1 MRTRSTKKMC
11 FLPLVCGVLIL
22 CLLGGSLMGCAD
34 RQQVN
39 TTALLSDGKHE
50 IPVWFYE
57 FLLSRMKAELARQKY
72 DVSSATFW
80 DSPITEGS
88 SVSWRESCEN
98 SVLDTLRMYL
108 AALVLFDE
116 NGLKLTDEYYSSID
130 EDLDMYLDLDADGS
144 KSAFN
149 ELLAAYG
156 VSYDTLRQAY
166 ADEYRVALLQTYLY
180 GKDGSLIGNNVKEE
194 YFEENYYCF
203 RQVLFAKFYYEYKT
217 DDFGNVIYYDTASGK
232 PVYDLFQ
239 NQRRKK

>member
-1 MRTRSTKKMC
+1 
-11 FLPLVCGVLIL
+11 
-22 CLLGGSLMGCAD
+22 
-34 RQQVN
+34 
-39 TTALLSDGKHE
+39 
-50 IPVWFYE
+50 
-57 FLLSRMKAELARQKY
+57 MKAELARQKY

-217 DDFGNVIYYDTASGK
+217 DDFGNVIYYDTASASRSTIRKTVRLLTMPTEKNTRIPMDK
-232 PVYDLFQ
+232 PSTTMRTGRFCTIP
-239 NQRRKK
+239 QRENRCM

>member
-80 DSPITEGS
+80 DRS
-88 SVSWRESCEN
+88 SE
-98 SVLDTLRMYL
+98 
-108 AALVLFDE
+108 
-116 NGLKLTDEYYSSID
+116 
-130 EDLDMYLDLDADGS
+130 
-144 KSAFN
+144 
-149 ELLAAYG
+149 
-156 VSYDTLRQAY
+156 
-166 ADEYRVALLQTYLY
+166 
-180 GKDGSLIGNNVKEE
+180 
-194 YFEENYYCF
+194 
-203 RQVLFAKFYYEYKT
+203 
-217 DDFGNVIYYDTASGK
+217 
-232 PVYDLFQ
+232 
-239 NQRRKK
+239 